1 MEEELFYR
9 RVESQQSDAYV
20 WVKAIR
26 HIDENEH
33 TAMIT
38 LHQEQGVYPRILSMK
53 QELDKKE
60 KAITRQYWD
69 TVSLLSNVLEHNQLK
84 EADQQDRIGYYTKQI
99 YRQLQKDYPEYGI
112 TDEEIETI
120 AHLAPIHDIGKIRVP
135 IEILNKEG
143 KLTEEEWNII
153 RRHPLVGAEMTKWF
167 PKGSE
172 TKQLNQYSYEICR
185 HHHER
190 YDGFGYPDGLKG
202 EEIPLCAQVVGLAD
216 AYDALVS
223 VRPYMRKITSKE
235 AVNMIL
241 DGACGAFSK
250 QLLQCF
256 QKASMKREWTE
267 KAD

>member
-1 MEEELFYR
+1 M
-9 RVESQQSDAYV
+9 
-20 WVKAIR
+20 
-26 HIDENEH
+26 
-33 TAMIT
+33 AMIT
-38 LHQEQGVYPRILSMK
+38 LHNVKRTYRSVMEMK
-53 QELDKKE
+53 RELQKNESDKK
-60 KAITRQYWD
+60 KH
-69 TVSLLSNVLEHNQLK
+69 SK
-84 EADQQDRIGYYTKQI
+84 GF
-99 YRQLQKDYPEYGI
+99 
-112 TDEEIETI
+112 TI
-120 AHLAPIHDIGKIRVP
+120 DK
-135 IEILNKEG
+135 LNA
-143 KLTEEEWNII
+143 L
-153 RRHPLVGAEMTKWF
+153 
-167 PKGSE
+167 
-172 TKQLNQYSYEICR
+172 SYEICR

-223 VRPYMRKITSKE
+223 VRPYKRKITSKE